1 MPENPGPLSSA
12 SCPPRRG
19 RTALRRGGL
28 LALAL
33 TLVGALALLME
44 PAQALVDASAVT
56 LMGTQVNPLPAAL
69 LASAPGRG
77 AGPDATAASAG
88 EPAVATTASFAH
100 SHGAS
105 ELPERGNIASARR
118 RHLSVGG
125 IERSYLVQPTP
136 GARGAGR
143 LPVVLLLHGGTQS
156 AEDIWRETSL
166 PTLGA
171 REGFLVVAPEALD
184 RHWNDVRGST
194 IAGGP
199 ASTVDDVRF
208 LKAVIADVI
217 AQDHGDP
224 SAVFMVGSSHGGF
237 MTMRFAC
244 DAGETLRAAASLLST
259 MPDALARNCKSPRPL
274 PWLAINGTED
284 PSIPFAGQV
293 DGTVRRGETQAALR
307 SADDTFRFWADR
319 AGCAAP
325 TTRQAL
331 TDQGQD
337 ERHRWA
343 ERVMRINCV
352 GGQVS
357 QQVVLHGSGHVIP
370 GVPSDNRLMERAV
383 GPAAPEVDGGTL
395 VWMHFKATLLK

>member
-1 MPENPGPLSSA
+1 MSRTTGRLLPAKRPLHRSLA
-12 SCPPRRG
+12 ALAIALAG
-19 RTALRRGGL
+19 LMALR
-28 LALAL
+28 
-33 TLVGALALLME
+33 VD
-44 PAQALVDASAVT
+44 PAHAIVDASAVT
-56 LMGTQVNPLPAAL
+56 LVGTNANPSPGVVLA
-69 LASAPGRG
+69 ASAPAR
-77 AGPDATAASAG
+77 APAV
-88 EPAVATTASFAH
+88 EPA
-100 SHGAS
+100 GAS
-105 ELPERGNIASARR
+105 EALVTSSLVRARNTTGPMPERGNLATARR
-118 RHLSVGG
+118 RRISVEGL
-125 IERSYLVQPTP
+125 ERSYLVQPAP
-136 GARGAGR
+136 GARGVGR
-143 LPVVLLLHGGTQS
+143 LPVVVLLHGGTQT

-184 RHWNDVRGST
+184 RHWNDVRGAS
-194 IAGGP
+194 IAGNP

-208 LKAVIADVI
+208 LKAVIAEVI

-224 SAVFMVGSSHGGF
+224 SAVFMVGSAHGGF

-244 DAGETLRAAASLLST
+244 DAGEGLRAAASLLST

-274 PWLAINGTED
+274 PWLAVNGTDD
-284 PSIPFAGQV
+284 PSVPFGGQV

-325 TTRQAL
+325 TARQAI
-331 TDQGQD
+331 TDQGAD

-343 ERVMRINCV
+343 ERIMRTSCV

-357 QQVVLHGSGHVIP
+357 QQVVLHGSGHVMP
-370 GVPSDNRLMERAV
+370 GLATDNRLAERAL

>member
-1 MPENPGPLSSA
+1 MIHPTGRPLPA
-12 SCPPRRG
+12 ARPRR
-19 RTALRRGGL
+19 RGL
-28 LALAL
+28 AALAFAFA
-33 TLVGALALLME
+33 GALALAME
-44 PAQALVDASAVT
+44 PARAIVDASAVT
-56 LMGTQVNPLPAAL
+56 LVEPDATQLILATPPASAPARTPNPQAMAGAASDAL
-69 LASAPGRG
+69 LATSPMMRARTAGR
-77 AGPDATAASAG
+77 AM
-88 EPAVATTASFAH
+88 
-100 SHGAS
+100 
-105 ELPERGNIASARR
+105 PERGNVASAQRR
-118 RHLSVGG
+118 RIAVGG
-125 IERSYLVQPTP
+125 LERSYLVQPAP

-143 LPVVLLLHGGTQS
+143 LPVVVLLHAGTQS

-184 RHWNDVRGST
+184 RHWNDVRGAS
-194 IAGGP
+194 IAGSP

-208 LKAVIADVI
+208 LKAVIAEVI

-244 DAGETLRAAASLLST
+244 DAGEALRAAASLLST
-259 MPDALARNCKSPRPL
+259 LPDALARSCKSPRPL
-274 PWLAINGTED
+274 PWLAVNATLD
-284 PSIPFAGQV
+284 PAVPFGGQV

-325 TTRQAL
+325 TAREAL
-331 TDQGQD
+331 TDQAAD
-337 ERHRWA
+337 DRHRWA
-343 ERVMRINCV
+343 ERVVRSSCV
-352 GGQVS
+352 SGQVS

-370 GVPSDNRLMERAV
+370 GPASDNRLAERAV

>member
-1 MPENPGPLSSA
+1 MSHPTRRLQHATRPLH
-12 SCPPRRG
+12 RG
-19 RTALRRGGL
+19 LAALAIALGGV
-28 LALAL
+28 LALLMDPAQAIVDARAV
-33 TLVGALALLME
+33 TLVGA
-44 PAQALVDASAVT
+44 D
-56 LMGTQVNPLPAAL
+56 
-69 LASAPGRG
+69 
-77 AGPDATAASAG
+77 AGPSTIVVPVASPSARATAAGAAAASD
-88 EPAVATTASFAH
+88 AVMTSSLVRARTTT
-100 SHGAS
+100 GPM
-105 ELPERGNIASARR
+105 PERGNVASARR
-118 RHLSVGG
+118 RHITVGG
-125 IERSYLVQPTP
+125 LERSYLVQPAP
-136 GARGAGR
+136 GARGMGR
-143 LPVVLLLHGGTQS
+143 LPVVVLLHGGTQS

-184 RHWNDVRGST
+184 RHWNDVRGSS
-194 IAGGP
+194 IAGNP

-208 LKAVIADVI
+208 LRAVIAEVI

-224 SAVFMVGSSHGGF
+224 SAVFMVGSAHGGF

-244 DAGETLRAAASLLST
+244 DAGEALRAAASLLST

-274 PWLAINGTED
+274 PWLAVNGTDD
-284 PSIPFAGQV
+284 PAVPFGGQV

-325 TTRQAL
+325 TARQAI
-331 TDQGQD
+331 TDQGAD
-337 ERHRWA
+337 DRHRWA
-343 ERVMRINCV
+343 ERIVRTSCV

-357 QQVVLHGSGHVIP
+357 QQVVLHGSGHVMP
-370 GVPSDNRLMERAV
+370 GLATDNRLAERAV

>member
-1 MPENPGPLSSA
+1 MSENTGRPPHA
-12 SCPPRRG
+12 PRR
-19 RTALRRGGL
+19 LHRGL
-28 LALAL
+28 AALAVAL
-33 TLVGALALLME
+33 AGALALVTS
-44 PAQALVDASAVT
+44 PAEAIVDVSAVT
-56 LMGTQVNPLPAAL
+56 LVDPAVDLLSPIPASASAGASAAARISAGAASNAL
-69 LASAPGRG
+69 LATSMLRARTSSG
-77 AGPDATAASAG
+77 AM
-88 EPAVATTASFAH
+88 
-100 SHGAS
+100 
-105 ELPERGNIASARR
+105 PERGSIATAKR
-118 RHLSVGG
+118 RHIAIGG
-125 IERSYLVQPTP
+125 LDRSYLVQPAP

-143 LPVVLLLHGGTQS
+143 LPVVVLLHAGSQS
-156 AEDIWRETSL
+156 AEDVWRETSL

-184 RHWNDVRGST
+184 RHWNDVRGAS
-194 IAGGP
+194 IAGSP

-208 LKAVIADVI
+208 LRAVIAEVI

-274 PWLAINGTED
+274 PWLAVNGTED
-284 PSIPFAGQV
+284 PAVPFRGQV

-325 TTRQAL
+325 TAREAI
-331 TDQGQD
+331 TDQATD
-337 ERHRWA
+337 DRHRWA
-343 ERVMRINCV
+343 ERIVRSNCV
-352 GGQVS
+352 SGQVS

-370 GVPSDNRLMERAV
+370 GLATDNRLAERAV
-383 GPAAPEVDGGTL
+383 GPAAPELDGGTL

>member
-1 MPENPGPLSSA
+1 MTEHPG
-12 SCPPRRG
+12 CPSPARG
-19 RTALRRGGL
+19 SRLALLACALAGM
-28 LALAL
+28 LALA
-33 TLVGALALLME
+33 AL
-44 PAQALVDASAVT
+44 PARAIVDVSAVT
-56 LMGTQVNPLPAAL
+56 LLGPEGAPGSASAPAGAAAPEA
-69 LASAPGRG
+69 LASAASDAMLASSVRRARTSMG
-77 AGPDATAASAG
+77 AM
-88 EPAVATTASFAH
+88 
-100 SHGAS
+100 
-105 ELPERGNIASARR
+105 PERGNIATAQR
-118 RHLSVGG
+118 RHLAVAGLD
-125 IERSYLVQPTP
+125 RSYLVQPAP

-143 LPVVLLLHGGTQS
+143 LPVVVLLHGGTQS

-171 REGFLVVAPEALD
+171 REGFLVVAPEALG
-184 RHWNDVRGST
+184 RHWNDARGVT
-194 IAGGP
+194 G

-224 SAVFMVGSSHGGF
+224 SAVFMVGSAHGGF

-244 DAGETLRAAASLLST
+244 DAGEGLRAAASLLST
-259 MPDALARNCKSPRPL
+259 LPDALARNCKSPRPL
-274 PWLAINGTED
+274 PWLAVNGTVD
-284 PSIPFAGQV
+284 PAVPFRGQV

-325 TTRQAL
+325 TVREAITEQSA
-331 TDQGQD
+331 D

-343 ERVMRINCV
+343 ERIVRSHCV
-352 GGQVS
+352 GGQLS
-357 QQVVLHGSGHVIP
+357 QQVVLHGSGHVMP
-370 GVPSDNRLMERAV
+370 GLATDSRLAERAL

>member
-1 MPENPGPLSSA
+1 MSHTTGRLPPA
-12 SCPPRRG
+12 SRPRR
-19 RTALRRGGL
+19 RGLAL

-33 TLVGALALLME
+33 GGALAVAMD
-44 PAQALVDASAVT
+44 PAQAIVDASAVT
-56 LMGTQVNPLPAAL
+56 LVGTGTSPASAGGAA
-69 LASAPGRG
+69 ASAPARRHAAGDA
-77 AGPDATAASAG
+77 AGPAASDVLITSSLVRAR
-88 EPAVATTASFAH
+88 TAS
-100 SHGAS
+100 GPM
-105 ELPERGNIASARR
+105 PERGNVATARR
-118 RHLSVGG
+118 RHIVVGG
-125 IERSYLVQPTP
+125 LDRSYLVQPAP

-143 LPVVLLLHGGTQS
+143 LPVVVLLHGGTQS

-171 REGFLVVAPEALD
+171 REGFLVVAPEALA
-184 RHWNDVRGST
+184 RHWNDVRGPS
-194 IAGGP
+194 IAGSP

-208 LKAVIADVI
+208 LRAVIAEVI

-224 SAVFMVGSSHGGF
+224 SAVFMVGSAHGGF

-244 DAGETLRAAASLLST
+244 DAGEALRAAASLLST
-259 MPDALARNCKSPRPL
+259 MPEALARNCKSPRPL
-274 PWLAINGTED
+274 PWLAVNGTED
-284 PSIPFAGQV
+284 PAVPFGGQV

-325 TTRQAL
+325 TARQAI
-331 TDQGQD
+331 TDQGTD

-343 ERVMRINCV
+343 ERIVRTSCV
-352 GGQVS
+352 SGQVS

-370 GVPSDNRLMERAV
+370 GLATDNRLAERAV
-383 GPAAPEVDGGTL
+383 GPAAPEIDGGTL